1 MSVEQIDLINNP
13 EELIRLNSWL
23 NRVCDQYKLADN
35 VSYYLELVIEEAVTN
50 IFKYAFDNDKDH
62 LLSIMVNLIPDK
74 IVVRIK
80 DDGFPF
86 NPLSHQ
92 ADKPESLEN
101 AKVGGLGILLIKKFT
116 SDLKYNREDG
126 KNCLT
131 MVLDRA

>member
-1 MSVEQIDLINNP
+1 
-13 EELIRLNSWL
+13 
-23 NRVCDQYKLADN
+23 
-35 VSYYLELVIEEAVTN
+35 
-50 IFKYAFDNDKDH
+50 
-62 LLSIMVNLIPDK
+62 MVNLIPDK